1 MNFHR
6 MIRQQ
11 GRMKETLNPE
21 SYPMPKLNAREN
33 VRKKKQTA
41 MRERTRALRAT
52 LKTPAKPAGRAPKAK

>member
-1 MNFHR
+1 
-6 MIRQQ
+6 
-11 GRMKETLNPE
+11 MKETLNPE

-52 LKTPAKPAGRAPKAK
+52 LKTPAKSGSPAPKAK